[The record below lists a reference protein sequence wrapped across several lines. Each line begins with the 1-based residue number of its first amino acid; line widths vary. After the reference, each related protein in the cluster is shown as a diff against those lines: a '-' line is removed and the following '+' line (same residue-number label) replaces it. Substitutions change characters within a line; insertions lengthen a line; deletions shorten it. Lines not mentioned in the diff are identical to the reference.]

1 MSVLKVDTINEK
13 TSGNGV
19 AIPGHVVQVVANNF
33 TSAHVTTT
41 STSFVSMGS
50 AFSLAITP
58 KFDNSLIFIDV
69 HLNPYVSGSSNSGLY
84 NIHNGTAQIGHAT
97 NGFGV
102 APTHGTASGI
112 YSHFTIHASDTV
124 SSTSARTY
132 QIYHRSD
139 NGSVTFYG
147 NHANRTNTIR
157 LMEIAQ

>member
-1 MSVLKVDTINEK
+1 MSILKVDTLQPA
-13 TSGNGV
+13 TAS
-19 AIPGHVVQVVANNF
+19 AIHNAGSVVQVVKSQF

-50 AFSLAITP
+50 DFSLAITP
-58 KFDNSLIFIDV
+58 KFNNSLILIDV

-124 SSTSARTY
+124 SSTSTRTY

-147 NHANRTNTIR
+147 NHSNRTNTFR
-157 LMEIAQ
+157 LTEIAQ

>member
-58 KFDNSLIFIDV
+58 KFNNSLILIDV